1 MTKPSILSAD
11 MRNPAIL
18 SVQLPEGLNLFELN
32 SNQCKESPR
41 NNFTLVINVRR
52 HGSLSCKGFVRLVRS
67 INNVVG
73 EWGCQYTSS
82 RTTNEFT
89 LQIQSPT
96 AGMVLKIM
104 GLLSDLG
111 RDCFNDSSSGFTM
124 NGYKACSASVV
135 LQEQV

>member
-1 MTKPSILSAD
+1 MTT
-11 MRNPAIL
+11 NPATL
-18 SVQLPEGLNLFELN
+18 SVKLPEGLNWFELN
-32 SNQCKESPR
+32 SEQCENRKK
-41 NNFTLVINVRR
+41 FTLVISVKL
-52 HGSLSCKGFVRLVRS
+52 HASHAGGFGALVRS
-67 INNVVG
+67 INQVVG

-82 RTTNEFT
+82 RTTNGFT